1 MRAFNGDIEDII
13 RKRKSC
19 RSYSDRK
26 IGNDIMAE
34 VITMLRD
41 VESIATSAFQLK
53 YIGGSGTKGNER
65 VGTYG
70 MISGATDYIAV
81 IARREGNDPVE
92 IGRLFETAVL
102 QLADLGLDTCWLG
115 GSFNRKDFEGRLD
128 LGSSEYIPIVSPVGY
143 GKERFS
149 ILDSSVRVM
158 VGADTRKP
166 WNEMFFNENTLNPLE
181 KDKAGAFRIPL
192 EMVRLGPSASNKQP
206 WRVIT
211 DSKGCHFYLSRDK
224 GYGLKTYDLQLN
236 DIGIA
241 ICHFELT
248 ASQWGLAGSWKSE
261 AHPAAPAEWE
271 YVRSYI
277 I

>member
-1 MRAFNGDIEDII
+1 MREFTGDIEDII

-26 IGNDIMAE
+26 IGNDVMDE
-34 VITMLRD
+34 VRSMLKD
-41 VESIATSAFQLK
+41 VQRAASSFKLAYLE
-53 YIGGSGTKGNER
+53 GSGQRGNER

-70 MISGATDYIAV
+70 MISGASDYLAV

-92 IGRLFETAVL
+92 IGRLFETCVL
-102 QLADLGLDTCWLG
+102 HLADMGLDTCWLG
-115 GSFNRKDFEGRLD
+115 GSFNRKDIEGRLD
-128 LGSSEYIPIVSPVGY
+128 LASSEYIPIVSPVGY

-149 ILDSSVRVM
+149 LLDSSVRAM

-166 WNEMFFNENTLNPLE
+166 WNEMFFEGNALNPLE
-181 KDKAGAFRIPL
+181 KEKAGNFRIPL

-206 WRVIT
+206 WRAIT
-211 DSKGCHFYLSRDK
+211 DSKGCHFFLARDK

-236 DIGIA
+236 DMGIA
-241 ICHFELT
+241 MCHFELT
-248 ASQWGLAGSWKSE
+248 ASQWGMAGSWE
-261 AHPAAPAEWE
+261 NDAHPMAPSEWE

>member
-1 MRAFNGDIEDII
+1 LRALSGDIEDII

-34 VITMLRD
+34 VITMLKD
-41 VESIATSAFQLK
+41 VESTATSAFQLK
-53 YIGGSGTKGNER
+53 YSGGSGTGGKER

-70 MISGATDYIAV
+70 MISGASDYIAV
-81 IARREGNDPVE
+81 IARREGNNPVE

-102 QLADLGLDTCWLG
+102 HLADLGLDTCWLG
-115 GSFNRKDFEGRLD
+115 GTFDRKGFEGRLD
-128 LGSSEYIPIVSPVGY
+128 IGSSEYIPIVSPVGY

-149 ILDSSVRVM
+149 ILDSSVRAM

-166 WNEMFFNENTLNPLE
+166 WNELFFHESTLNPLE
-181 KDKAGAFRIPL
+181 KEIAGDFRIPL

-211 DSKGCHFYLSRDK
+211 DSKGCHFFLSRDK
-224 GYGLKTYDLQLN
+224 GYGLRTYDLQLN
-236 DIGIA
+236 DMGIA

-248 ASQWGLAGSWKSE
+248 AAQWGMTGSWE
-261 AHPAAPAEWE
+261 NGPHPQAPAEWE
-271 YVRSYI
+271 YVRSYLI
-277 I
+277 

>member
-1 MRAFNGDIEDII
+1 MRAFNTDLEDII

-26 IGNDIMAE
+26 IESDAMAE
-34 VITMLRD
+34 IIAMLRD

-53 YIGGSGTKGNER
+53 YIGGAGPRGSER

-115 GSFNRKDFEGRLD
+115 GSFNRKDFEGRLV
-128 LGSSEYIPIVSPVGY
+128 LGSSEFIPIVSPVGY
-143 GKERFS
+143 GKDRFS
-149 ILDSSVRVM
+149 ILDSSVRAM

-166 WNEMFFNENTLNPLE
+166 WNELFFHESTLNPLE
-181 KDKAGAFRIPL
+181 KDKAGDFRIPL

-241 ICHFELT
+241 MCHFELT
-248 ASQWGLAGSWKSE
+248 ASQWGMAGNWKSE
-261 AHPAAPAEWE
+261 SHPAAPSEWE

>member
-1 MRAFNGDIEDII
+1 M
-13 RKRKSC
+13 
-19 RSYSDRK
+19 SYSDRK

-34 VITMLRD
+34 LITMLRD

-115 GSFNRKDFEGRLD
+115 GSFNRNDFEGRLD

-149 ILDSSVRVM
+149 ILDSSVRAM

-166 WNEMFFNENTLNPLE
+166 WNEMFFNENALNPLE

-241 ICHFELT
+241 MCHFELT
-248 ASQWGLAGSWKSE
+248 ASQWGMAGSWKSE
-261 AHPAAPAEWE
+261 AHPAAPSEWE

>member
-34 VITMLRD
+34 VMTMLRD
-41 VESIATSAFQLK
+41 VESIATSAIQLK
-53 YIGGSGTKGNER
+53 YLGGSGTKGNER

-70 MISGATDYIAV
+70 MISGATDYIAI

-92 IGRLFETAVL
+92 IGRLFETAVI

-149 ILDSSVRVM
+149 ILDSSVRAM

-166 WNEMFFNENTLNPLE
+166 WNEMFFNENALNPLE

-206 WRVIT
+206 WRVIV

-241 ICHFELT
+241 MCHFELT
-248 ASQWGLAGSWKSE
+248 ASQWGMAGSWKSE
-261 AHPAAPAEWE
+261 SHPATPAEWE